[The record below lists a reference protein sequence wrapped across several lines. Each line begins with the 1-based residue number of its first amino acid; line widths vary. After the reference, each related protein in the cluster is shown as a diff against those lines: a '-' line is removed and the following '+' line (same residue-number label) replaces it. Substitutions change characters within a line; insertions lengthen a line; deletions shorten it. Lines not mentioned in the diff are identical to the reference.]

1 MSPCAG
7 ILDRYPF
14 SKRRS
19 RSRSSSPACMRSCAH
34 SRPLTG
40 RPHPRANPDF
50 RRWCFSDALRC
61 SNCSVRCFAFR
72 NSRVTTRR
80 ANQFH
85 IFHLQTVE
93 PSCEKYT
100 AWSFASISFI
110 NGVVPARMRGVSRSS
125 RTSVSECGGRGSVGR
140 ESGDDRADLDGLVS
154 QPARRRTAL
163 IAYGKAVWSWH
174 PLLVSSSRR

>member
-1 MSPCAG
+1 LVLFGHIAMLELSPKCE
-7 ILDRYPF
+7 P
-14 SKRRS
+14 KRTFPDHCDLGVHARGSSTGS
-19 RSRSSSPACMRSCAH
+19 RMRSGGIGSA
-34 SRPLTG
+34 
-40 RPHPRANPDF
+40 
-50 RRWCFSDALRC
+50 
-61 SNCSVRCFAFR
+61 RCFAFR
-72 NSRVTTRR
+72 NSRMTTRR
-80 ANQFH
+80 ANHFH